1 MTSLLTRLGAI
12 GFFAFQIGCSGD
24 TVETKEATDKAPE
37 EETTGSKD
45 KLDLNALAA
54 AVNKAE
60 LVPSPI
66 DMEAKLKSAGLQQN
80 LGALIPS
87 FERSQSNR

>member
-12 GFFAFQIGCSGD
+12 GFLAFQIGCSGD

-37 EETTGSKD
+37 EQTTGSKD
-45 KLDLNALAA
+45 KLDLNALGYA

-66 DMEAKLKSAGLQQN
+66 DMDQT
-80 LGALIPS
+80 
-87 FERSQSNR
+87 

>member
-37 EETTGSKD
+37 EETTGSKRIGC
-45 KLDLNALAA
+45 
-54 AVNKAE
+54 
-60 LVPSPI
+60 S
-66 DMEAKLKSAGLQQN
+66 G
-80 LGALIPS
+80 
-87 FERSQSNR
+87 